1 MKNQL
6 RRWHVGSSILYVFS
20 WMVVFTLG
28 VDHYIISWAKKN
40 CPLIKKIHLSP
51 IWLKHFMENTSLI
64 LIAEIITRW
73 LLMDRE
79 RSTHGVE
86 EAQSLIKDNVDTE
99 IFKILSS
106 QNKSSF
112 SKTKRLQR
120 FQQAVTI
127 VWPYQFQM
135 SFIFGVLR
143 SLAIWTILQFPN

>member
-1 MKNQL
+1 
-6 RRWHVGSSILYVFS
+6 
-20 WMVVFTLG
+20 
-28 VDHYIISWAKKN
+28 
-40 CPLIKKIHLSP
+40 
-51 IWLKHFMENTSLI
+51 MENTSLI
-64 LIAEIITRW
+64 LIVEIITRW

-143 SLAIWTILQFPN
+143 SLAI